1 MASWREQELATQARC
16 REGNEAARART
27 SGPIDGRMSSFRCE
41 CGDGDCTCSIRLTL
55 VEYESVR
62 AYATHFA
69 IARNH
74 ENPESEQL
82 IEEHERFAVVE
93 TVSGEEVQL
102 ARRSHPRH
110 WHRQRVSGGP
120 TMGLESNR

>member
-1 MASWREQELATQARC
+1 
-16 REGNEAARART
+16 
-27 SGPIDGRMSSFRCE
+27 MSSFECE
-41 CGDGDCTCSIRLTL
+41 CGDEGCTCAIRLTL
-55 VEYESVR
+55 PEYESVR

-93 TVSGEEVQL
+93 AVSGEGVKL
-102 ARRSHPRH
+102 ARRSYPRQ
-110 WHRQRVSGGP
+110 WRRPKGSVDPARS
-120 TMGLESNR
+120 ESRRR

>member
-1 MASWREQELATQARC
+1 MGSWRAQELATQARC
-16 REGNEAARART
+16 REENDSTARARAT
-27 SGPIDGRMSSFRCE
+27 GSFAGPMSSFRCE
-41 CGDGDCTCSIRLTL
+41 CGDAGCMCVIRLTP

-69 IARNH
+69 IARDH

-93 TVSGEEVQL
+93 TVSGEEVKL

-110 WHRQRVSGGP
+110 WHRLRSVSGG
-120 TMGLESNR
+120 SA